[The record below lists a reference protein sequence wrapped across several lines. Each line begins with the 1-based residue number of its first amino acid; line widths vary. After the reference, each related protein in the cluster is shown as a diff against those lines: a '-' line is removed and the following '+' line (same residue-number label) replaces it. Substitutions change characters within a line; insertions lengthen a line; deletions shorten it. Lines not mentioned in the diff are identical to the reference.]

1 MRRKNA
7 QSIGEILRDYFEDNT
22 ELYEKIMES
31 RIRYAWRQ
39 LLGPMVMHYTRTI
52 YVRDRVLYISYCVMN
67 CSLRKKNSKRALTKR
82 LGKLS
87 CVIWLSDNL
96 LFCNEQIHFAVER
109 FDRNLFPKLEGIGY
123 SDFGNL

>member
-52 YVRDRVLYISYCVMN
+52 YVRDRVLYISITSAV
-67 CSLRKKNSKRALTKR
+67 LRNEQLLTKE
-82 LGKLS
+82 KLKES
-87 CVIWLSDNL
+87 LNKEIGNAFLFDLVI
-96 LFCNEQIHFAVER
+96 R
-109 FDRNLFPKLEGIGY
+109 
-123 SDFGNL
+123 

>member
-22 ELYEKIMES
+22 ELFEKIMES

-52 YVRDRVLYISYCVMN
+52 YVRDRVLYISITSAV
-67 CSLRKKNSKRALTKR
+67 LRNELLLTKE
-82 LGKLS
+82 KLKES
-87 CVIWLSDNL
+87 LNKEIGNAFLFDLVI
-96 LFCNEQIHFAVER
+96 R
-109 FDRNLFPKLEGIGY
+109 
-123 SDFGNL
+123 

>member
-39 LLGPMVMHYTRTI
+39 LLGPMVTHYTRTI
-52 YVRDRVLYISYCVMN
+52 YVRDRILYVSLTSSVLRNELLLI
-67 CSLRKKNSKRALTKR
+67 KE
-82 LGKLS
+82 KLKES
-87 CVIWLSDNL
+87 INKEIGNAFLFNLVI
-96 LFCNEQIHFAVER
+96 R
-109 FDRNLFPKLEGIGY
+109 
-123 SDFGNL
+123 

>member
-7 QSIGEILRDYFEDNT
+7 QSIGEILRVYFEDNT

-52 YVRDRVLYISYCVMN
+52 YVRDRVLYISITSAV
-67 CSLRKKNSKRALTKR
+67 LRNELLLTKE
-82 LGKLS
+82 KLKES
-87 CVIWLSDNL
+87 LNKEIGNAFLFDLVI
-96 LFCNEQIHFAVER
+96 R
-109 FDRNLFPKLEGIGY
+109 
-123 SDFGNL
+123 

>member
-52 YVRDRVLYISYCVMN
+52 YVRERVLYISITSAV
-67 CSLRKKNSKRALTKR
+67 LRNEVLLTKE
-82 LGKLS
+82 KLKES
-87 CVIWLSDNL
+87 LNKEIGNAFLFDLVI
-96 LFCNEQIHFAVER
+96 R
-109 FDRNLFPKLEGIGY
+109 
-123 SDFGNL
+123 

>member
-52 YVRDRVLYISYCVMN
+52 YVWDRVLYISITSAV
-67 CSLRKKNSKRALTKR
+67 LRNELLLTKE
-82 LGKLS
+82 KLKES
-87 CVIWLSDNL
+87 LNKEIGNAFLFDLVI
-96 LFCNEQIHFAVER
+96 R
-109 FDRNLFPKLEGIGY
+109 
-123 SDFGNL
+123 